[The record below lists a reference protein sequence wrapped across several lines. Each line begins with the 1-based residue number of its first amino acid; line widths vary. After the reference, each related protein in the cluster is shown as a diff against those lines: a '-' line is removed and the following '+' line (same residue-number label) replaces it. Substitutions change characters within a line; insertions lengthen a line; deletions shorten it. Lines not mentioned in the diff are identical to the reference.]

1 MSDPNFTDAQLIE
14 QHNAILEEQVGMVER
29 HKAELAPYNDA
40 IMAIKA
46 EMLLRLQER
55 GAQNVSVEGAGTAY
69 QQTTLSVKVDNRDE
83 FLKFLFEDWHARS
96 NFLDAGVIKDPVKA
110 WLDANNGVPP
120 PGITISNFT
129 KCNIRRT

>member
-14 QHNAILEEQVGMVER
+14 QHNAILEMQTEMAER
-29 HKAELAPYNDA
+29 HKVEMQPLTGY

-83 FLKFLFEDWHARS
+83 FLKFVFEDWDARS